1 MEKIINFFRNIF
13 NKNEMTKEEEQEII
27 NKIIKKIKEK
37 LEKIKNNTK

>member
-27 NKIIKKIKEK
+27 NKIIKKIKE
-37 LEKIKNNTK
+37 N